1 MIPKIIHYC
10 WFGKGKLPVLAE
22 KCIKSWRKHLPDYEI
37 MIWNEDT
44 FDVNLYRYTKEAYD
58 ERKFAFVTDVCRLY
72 ALNNF
77 GGVYMDTDVE
87 ILKPLSEE
95 LLNNTAFSGFEDN
108 LNVPTGLMASIKGGE
123 WVKDLL
129 KYYDNRSFYKEDGT
143 FDTTTNVETI
153 TKFMTREK
161 GMLMNNTFQLIDGY
175 CTMYPSEYFCPKS
188 WKTQDIKI
196 TDNTY
201 CIHHFAGSW
210 WGKPKFSVTYKV
222 VMFFMGE
229 RRTRKIFDL
238 YKKFK

>member
-22 KCIKSWRKHLPDYEI
+22 KCIKSWKKHLPDYEI
-37 MIWNEDT
+37 MIWNEDN
-44 FDVNLYRYTKEAYD
+44 FDVNLYNYTREAYD

-72 ALNNF
+72 ALNNH

-108 LNVPTGLMASIKGGE
+108 LNVPTGLMASVKEGR

-129 KYYDNRSFYKEDGT
+129 KLYDNRSFYKEDGT

-153 TKFMTREK
+153 TNFMTNEM
-161 GMLMNNTFQLIDGY
+161 GMLMNNRLQSIDGY

-188 WKTQDIKI
+188 WKTLDIKI

-210 WGKPKFSVTYKV
+210 WEKPKFSITYKT
-222 VMFFMGE
+222 VMFFIGE
-229 RRTRKIFDL
+229 RRTKKIFNL